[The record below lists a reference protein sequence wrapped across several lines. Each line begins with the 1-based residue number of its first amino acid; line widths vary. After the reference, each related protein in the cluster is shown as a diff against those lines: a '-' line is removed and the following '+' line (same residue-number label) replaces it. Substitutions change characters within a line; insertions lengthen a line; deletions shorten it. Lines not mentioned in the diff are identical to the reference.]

1 MTFSR
6 AHSETGPKRAN
17 ERGLALLIVLWVVV
31 AAALLVSAFNATVR
45 SGVSL
50 AGAEV
55 QLAQTEA
62 LLDAGVEIAAS
73 RLLDPDEARR
83 WLASNVPVIVPLAG
97 ANLVINVSDAN
108 GRIDLNKADNE
119 LLVRFLRQF
128 TGSESDAGRLR
139 DRIVQARGREDD
151 KDDSKADAKSAKN
164 ASKKTVA
171 ANGNGFADGSTP
183 EADGEA
189 AGGQGAQGGAKA
201 QITAPFVDIAQLR
214 TFPGV
219 TPELYAKLAPFLT
232 VYSWDGRI
240 GPLSA
245 PDKVLGA
252 IPNLTLSDIE
262 RLRASAAA
270 GEKEQDDGLAE
281 LRRRAGS
288 YLADNLGPAFVVTVE
303 VARPGVRQRSRRDFV
318 IAIGL
323 DAGAP
328 YRLIAKR
335 PVVSSAPVSAVSG

>member
-1 MTFSR
+1 MTFDKAQSR
-6 AHSETGPKRAN
+6 NGSKRAN

-62 LLDAGVEIAAS
+62 LLDAGVEIAAG
-73 RLLDPDEARR
+73 RLLDAEEGRR
-83 WLASNVPVIVPLAG
+83 WLASNTPMIVPFAG
-97 ANLVINVSDAN
+97 AQLVINVSDAN

-128 TGSESDAGRLR
+128 MGSEADAVRLR
-139 DRIVQARGREDD
+139 DRIVHARGKTAD
-151 KDDSKADAKSAKN
+151 KDDGKADAKDAPKKSA
-164 ASKKTVA
+164 A
-171 ANGNGFADGSTP
+171 AKGNGVADGSTA
-183 EADGEA
+183 EADSAG
-189 AGGQGAQGGAKA
+189 AGGQGAKRGAPA
-201 QITAPFVDIAQLR
+201 QVAPAFVDIAQLR

-219 TPELYAKLAPFLT
+219 TPELYAQLAPFLT

-245 PDKVLGA
+245 PNKVLSA
-252 IPNLTLSDIE
+252 IPNLTQSDVE
-262 RLRASAAA
+262 RLRAAAA
-270 GEKEQDDGLAE
+270 SGEKEQDDQLAE

-288 YLADNLGPAFVVTVE
+288 HLADNPGPAYVVTVE
-303 VARPGVRQRSRRDFV
+303 VARPGSPQRARRDYV

-323 DAGAP
+323 DAAAP

-335 PVVSSAPVSAVSG
+335 PVVANAPARAASG